1 MKESDSGIPAEVVW
15 TISETDG
22 FLESFLFFY
31 FLAFSGFSYNY

>member
-15 TISETDG
+15 IISEANG

-31 FLAFSGFSYNY
+31 FLAFAGFSFNY